1 MEFFRGARIFDPTHA
16 KNLTREQAF
25 NLIDKLAHY
34 PIFNRGEENSIIYRL
49 KTGWDAYYKN
59 ARGVFTNFGKQKNGD
74 EDHDA
79 IATWHY
85 RMFLRADSEKI
96 DDISCRYCSNKEKC
110 CSCYDNL
117 KVWWE
122 ACELAALV
130 CCLHPELRSV
140 YFLSPRCCL
149 VIVRLL
155 FNQM

>member
-1 MEFFRGARIFDPTHA
+1 M
-16 KNLTREQAF
+16 
-25 NLIDKLAHY
+25 IDKLAHY
-34 PIFNRGEENSIIYRL
+34 PIFNRGGENSIIYRL

-130 CCLHPELRSV
+130 LPSSGTAERVFS
-140 YFLSPRCCL
+140 LSKMLFSDRQTTL
-149 VIVRLL
+149 LSDVIRLAL
-155 FNQM
+155 YLAFNKR